1 MLKFWTRV
9 CALAILL
16 SLLAPVAA
24 GAAAGQ
30 AERIV
35 LVADSRGHT
44 GWRAWLPNLYNESLT
59 YFTLVTVLTIPTLGA
74 VLGTITELLLTRL
87 GVNLRSRVLA
97 EH

>member
-1 MLKFWTRV
+1 VLKFWTRI

-16 SLLAPVAA
+16 CLLAPAAA
-24 GAAAGQ
+24 GAAAET

-35 LVADSRGHT
+35 LVADSRSHT
-44 GWRAWLPNLYNESLT
+44 GWQAWLSNLYNENLV
-59 YFTLVTVLTIPTLGA
+59 YFTLVTVLVIPTLGA
-74 VLGTITELLLTRL
+74 LLGAITSFLLARL